1 MAFWSDAQGG
11 EPKRAYRWILDV
23 DGIQAYTI
31 KKVSKPSFTITES
44 EHQFINHTYYYPGR
58 VTWNTISFTLVDP
71 INPDVSA
78 ALIKKIVD
86 SGYKPAGKETDTK
99 TMNKKD
105 STKALG
111 EIKIEQLDSDGSPI
125 ETWTLKNAWIKDVK
139 FGELDYSTDDMVEID
154 VEIRYDYATCDTTFG
169 GTGLFKP

>member
-31 KKVSKPSFTITES
+31 KKVSKPSFSISES

-58 VTWNTISFTLVDP
+58 VSWNTISFTLVDP
-71 INPDVSA
+71 INPDISA
-78 ALIKKIVD
+78 ALIKKIQA

-105 STKALG
+105 STAALG
-111 EIKIEQLDSDGSPI
+111 EIKIEQLNSDGTPV

-139 FGELDYSTDDMVEID
+139 FGDLDYSSDDMIEVE